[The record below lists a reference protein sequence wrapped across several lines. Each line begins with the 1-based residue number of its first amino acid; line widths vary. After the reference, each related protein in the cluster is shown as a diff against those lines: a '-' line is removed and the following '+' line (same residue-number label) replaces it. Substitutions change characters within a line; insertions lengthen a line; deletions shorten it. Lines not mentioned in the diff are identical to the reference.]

1 MDAAVS
7 MASIWASVIS
17 SDGIRGMSSL
27 WRGMGRAVFAGL
39 LVLALC
45 GATRVYQAP
54 EAFIADSFGGNPP
67 PAQTLCLT
75 GPVREGA
82 ASILR
87 RQPPPRLTYWRAGGQ
102 TVFVLEEIGKEQPIT
117 TGILI
122 RDGRITRVSILVY
135 RESRGD
141 EVRYPAFTRQF
152 EGAGLGENQR
162 LDRTINGIS
171 GATLSVNAL
180 DRMTRLALFLDRH
193 LSAGQGE
200 SSSSH

>member
-1 MDAAVS
+1 
-7 MASIWASVIS
+7 
-17 SDGIRGMSSL
+17 MSPL
-27 WRGMGRAVFAGL
+27 CRGMGHIVSAGL
-39 LVLALC
+39 LLLALC

-54 EAFIADSFGGNPP
+54 EAFIADSFGGSPP
-67 PAQTLCLT
+67 PAQTLWLT

-82 ASILR
+82 ASIMR
-87 RQPPPRLTYWRAGGQ
+87 RQPPPRLTYWRAGEQ

-117 TGILI
+117 AGILI
-122 RDGRITRVSILVY
+122 RDGRIARVSILVY

-152 EGAGLGENQR
+152 EGAGLGEDQR

-180 DRMTRLALFLDRH
+180 DRMTRLALFLDRQ
-193 LSAGQGE
+193 LPAGQSA
-200 SSSSH
+200 SSSSQ